1 MKKELWQNEKSDPN
15 NQIWMNGPWKKEK
28 EEK

>member
-15 NQIWMNGPWKKEK
+15 NQIWMNGKWKGGKK
-28 EEK
+28 K